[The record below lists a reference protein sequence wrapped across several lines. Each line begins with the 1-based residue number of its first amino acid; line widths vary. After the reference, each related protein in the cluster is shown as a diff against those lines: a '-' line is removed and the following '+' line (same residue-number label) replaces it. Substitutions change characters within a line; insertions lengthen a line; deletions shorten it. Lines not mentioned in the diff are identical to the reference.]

1 MSVSKTADIMLHF
14 TSLSRIEC
22 SLQQKLISA
31 GVRGLKKALS
41 KFDPEKGFAFS
52 TYAYPWIREYIRS
65 ALASSLPIALP
76 RHVHRLLMRVRGLQ
90 DQMLSSGRMP
100 TDEETAE
107 EMGIPI
113 ERFEVVRRAMAL
125 ASRSNDATPAISLAG
140 SASASARIQFHE
152 ATWERVIEAHTEGR

>member
-1 MSVSKTADIMLHF
+1 MSNYFFLYI
-14 TSLSRIEC
+14 C
-22 SLQQKLISA
+22 S

-76 RHVHRLLMRVRGLQ
+76 RHVYKLLLKVRTVQEQMSQLTPNRL
-90 DQMLSSGRMP
+90 P
-100 TDEETAE
+100 TDEEIAA

-113 ERFEVVRRAMAL
+113 ERFEIVRRAMAL
-125 ASRSNDATPAISLAG
+125 AAHSSDNTPPESSG
-140 SASASARIQFHE
+140 ARIQFDE
-152 ATWERVIEAHTEGR
+152 ATWERVFEANMQGR